1 MYDLCIVLIFIDV
14 LFMHLYYVLF
24 LCIIILCII
33 LALYCTLKI
42 KNVFYLCV
50 CFLCIICVK
59 SMINILQYI
68 TIEPIVLV
76 AYLE

>member
-1 MYDLCIVLIFIDV
+1 MICLHIILVFIDV
-14 LFMHLYYVLF
+14 LLFMHLHYVLF

-68 TIEPIVLV
+68 TI
-76 AYLE
+76 